1 MNELD
6 TLIEIALR
14 SKATDL
20 HICENTTIRLRIDN
34 NLQENSQ
41 FYAPPNIVADQ
52 ILQRLPRNV
61 SEKLSRQFSEGN
73 DIDCAITTF
82 SNSRIRANIY
92 RTNTGVQIALRV
104 LPAKVMTAG
113 EIGLPFAVTEI
124 CKRKSGLF
132 VVTGA
137 NSSGKTTTLASMI
150 DIINNSQPAHIL
162 TIENPIEYIIKNKM
176 SLISQRE
183 VGLHAPTFYDALRSA
198 VRENPDI
205 VVIGE
210 MRDIETT
217 RIAIELAEM
226 GRLVFATLHTRTA
239 PSTIDRLIGQFPAGE
254 QEQIRLMISENLIG
268 VLSQTLCAKKTGG
281 LIAAFEYLQTTDAV
295 KNIIRERKIPQL
307 LSLMQTSKHLG
318 MMTMEDS
325 IRGLLDKG
333 IITEDEARKK
343 SYRLL

>member
-6 TLIEIALR
+6 TLIEIGLR
-14 SKATDL
+14 SKATDI
-20 HICENTTIRLRIDN
+20 HITEAITPRLRIDN
-34 NLQENSQ
+34 ILYEYSN
-41 FYAPPNIVADQ
+41 FYASPNIVAEQ
-52 ILQRLPRNV
+52 ILQRLPQYIN
-61 SEKLSRQFSEGN
+61 EKLSKQFSEGK

-82 SNSRIRANIY
+82 SNSRVRANIY
-92 RTNTGVQIALRV
+92 RTYQGIQIALRI
-104 LPAKVMTAG
+104 LPAKIMTAG

-124 CKRKSGLF
+124 CKKESGLF

-137 NSSGKTTTLASMI
+137 NSTGKTTTLASLVE
-150 DIINNSQPAHIL
+150 IINNSQPKHIL
-162 TIENPIEYIIKNKM
+162 TIENPIEYVFKNKM

-183 VGLHAPTFYDALRSA
+183 VGVHTPSFYDALRSA
-198 VRENPDI
+198 VRENHDI

-239 PSTIDRLIGQFPAGE
+239 PSTIDRLIGQFPASE
-254 QEQIRLMISENLIG
+254 QEQIRMMLSDNLIG
-268 VLSQTLCAKKTGG
+268 VLSQTLLTKKDGG
-281 LIAAFEYLQTTDAV
+281 LVAAFEYLQSTDGV

-307 LSLMQTSKHLG
+307 LSVIQTSKHLG

-325 IRGLLDKG
+325 INGLLSHG
-333 IITEDEARKK
+333 IITEEEARSK
-343 SYRLL
+343 SDIAF